1 MLCLAGTS
9 FWEIAVFKRLVYP
22 TSTTPVYNSWS
33 IVLIIEIPN
42 FLSDED
48 CQTVVDL
55 ASKEGLD
62 TSEVQDPETGIN
74 IEPTNQETFNN
85 WDYNHDG
92 VIDKVEVRLR
102 ILVKDIFSNFL
113 WQDVIAFSFQS
124 HQTTLNPEI
133 WGELNLL
140 LTAGWQYLFCEEV
153 KTCS

>member
-1 MLCLAGTS
+1 M
-9 FWEIAVFKRLVYP
+9 
-22 TSTTPVYNSWS
+22 
-33 IVLIIEIPN
+33 
-42 FLSDED
+42 
-48 CQTVVDL
+48 DL

-133 WGELNLL
+133 
-140 LTAGWQYLFCEEV
+140 
-153 KTCS
+153 

>member
-1 MLCLAGTS
+1 M
-9 FWEIAVFKRLVYP
+9 
-22 TSTTPVYNSWS
+22 
-33 IVLIIEIPN
+33 
-42 FLSDED
+42 
-48 CQTVVDL
+48 DL

-74 IEPTNQETFNN
+74 IEPTNEETFNS

-133 WGELNLL
+133 
-140 LTAGWQYLFCEEV
+140 
-153 KTCS
+153 